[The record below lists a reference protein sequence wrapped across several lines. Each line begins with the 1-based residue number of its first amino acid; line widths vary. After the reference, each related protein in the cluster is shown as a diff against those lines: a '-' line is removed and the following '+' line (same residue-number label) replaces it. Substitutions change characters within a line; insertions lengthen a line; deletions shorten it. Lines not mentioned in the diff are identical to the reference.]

1 MPALTASQEM
11 KEVAIADEPK
21 KETTY
26 YGHTYTTRTY
36 FAFMNCLVQDGV
48 LKAAFFLPDH
58 LRLDGNNPA
67 YEVFIDKE
75 NRQFLT
81 YDHLEKKWRDAKL
94 DRLEWP
100 GRNYYATCWV
110 SEEDAA
116 LVQDYFSGER
126 GGDLGI
132 LDFQRNVRDEQLE
145 RRHKRITDPWDKD
158 LAQVPKLPKAVTAP
172 SAGRRCPFP
181 GIPTT
186 TKRDAVSAA
195 AILWCSRLWGAQ
207 AIFKQISIMLIW
219 SSGAGMDLS
228 FGNSGRTEPTER
240 IPCRTASPI
249 GMSSGVRFMTA
260 PAKSVP
266 ITGGCTA
273 SGKHAGSREAPAIT
287 LIMVIN
293 PAG

>member
-1 MPALTASQEM
+1 MAGTTTLPVGSARKMRPWFKTIFPASA
-11 KEVAIADEPK
+11 VAPSAFSIFNGMCGMSSWSGATNGLPTRGTRILPRCRSCPRSGRTGPTRWPCAKTLSFTTTNAAEPK
-21 KETTY
+21 
-26 YGHTYTTRTY
+26 
-36 FAFMNCLVQDGV
+36 
-48 LKAAFFLPDH
+48 P
-58 LRLDGNNPA
+58 
-67 YEVFIDKE
+67 
-75 NRQFLT
+75 
-81 YDHLEKKWRDAKL
+81 
-94 DRLEWP
+94 
-100 GRNYYATCWV
+100 
-110 SEEDAA
+110 
-116 LVQDYFSGER
+116 
-126 GGDLGI
+126 
-132 LDFQRNVRDEQLE
+132 
-145 RRHKRITDPWDKD
+145 
-158 LAQVPKLPKAVTAP
+158 VTAP

-181 GIPTT
+181 GTPTT
-186 TKRDAVSAA
+186 TKRDAVSVA
-195 AILWCSRLWGAQ
+195 AIRWCSRLWGAQ

-293 PAG
+293 PAGYMERLCPAWRKKNFVKPAWPSGYEAIRSLILKNTWQSGKGFPRWSRSGRLDCSG

>member
-1 MPALTASQEM
+1 MAG
-11 KEVAIADEPK
+11 
-21 KETTY
+21 TT
-26 YGHTYTTRTY
+26 T
-36 FAFMNCLVQDGV
+36 
-48 LKAAFFLPDH
+48 LPVGSA
-58 LRLDGNNPA
+58 RKMRPWFKTIFRRA
-67 YEVFIDKE
+67 
-75 NRQFLT
+75 R
-81 YDHLEKKWRDAKL
+81 WRP
-94 DRLEWP
+94 RHS
-100 GRNYYATCWV
+100 R
-110 SEEDAA
+110 
-116 LVQDYFSGER
+116 
-126 GGDLGI
+126 
-132 LDFQRNVRDEQLE
+132 FQRNVRDEQLE
-145 RRHKRITDPWDKD
+145 RRHKRITDPWDQD
-158 LAQVPKLPKAVTAP
+158 LAQVPELPKDWAHWADKVAVRENFIFTTTNAAEPKPVTAP

-181 GIPTT
+181 GTPTT
-186 TKRDAVSAA
+186 TKRDAVSVA

-293 PAG
+293 PAGYMERLCPAWRKRTSSNRLGRVDTKPSDH